1 MQSVVSQSHNY
12 IDWSAIIKSGD
23 RIFLGSNAGIP
34 NALVDSLI
42 ENGKDIKDIEVTH
55 IGTLSDE
62 RWALPK
68 HQRQFKVNTFFIHG
82 NVIRQAVDEGRADY
96 TPCFLSEISSL
107 FANDILPLDAA
118 LIMVSPPDELGYCSL
133 GVSVDVVMSA
143 ARSAKKIVAQIN
155 PQMPR
160 TAGHSFIHISEFAA
174 CIEHEQKLPEV
185 KPADKNE
192 IYERIGQYVAML
204 VEDGATL
211 QLGIGKIPD
220 ATLRYLGKHKDLGIH
235 SEMISDG
242 VIELIQDGVI
252 NNRAKT
258 FHPGKSVVSFCMGT
272 KRLYDF
278 VHNNPHV
285 EFYPSSYVNKPT
297 NIAKNDKLVSI
308 NSALEVDLTGQ
319 VVADSIGHDFYSGI
333 GGQVDF
339 VTGATLSRGGKPII
353 ALPST
358 AKGGTISRIVANIQE
373 GAGVVTSRG
382 NVHYIVTEFG
392 VASLKGKSIRER
404 ALELIRIAH
413 PKFRQELLEAVRQH
427 YWVPDYQTKY
437 PTDIPELGE
446 MQLQEID
453 IQGDVF
459 YLRPLNPADERRLQ
473 EFFYSHTKE
482 TLRLRYNYLP
492 QGMSRQ
498 NSCDLVSVDQ
508 TKDIALTIVNQQGS
522 SVKIEAVGRY
532 YLNADSTCEVAFVTR
547 ENQQGKGMASRL
559 MKLMISIAQQ
569 RGVSKMVAYVRSENK
584 PMITVFEQF
593 KFKRVFNP
601 DPAEIELVLF
611 LQES

>member
-1 MQSVVSQSHNY
+1 MQTVVPQYTSQIS
-12 IDWSAIIKSGD
+12 WSDYLKSGD
-23 RIFLGSNAGIP
+23 RIFLGSNAAIP
-34 NALVDSLI
+34 NELIASLI
-42 ENGKDIKDIEVTH
+42 EHGKDIKDIEVTH

-62 RWALPK
+62 RWALPE

-82 NVIRQAVDEGRADY
+82 KVIRQAVDEGRADY

-107 FANDILPLDAA
+107 FSNDILPLDAA
-118 LIMVSPPDELGYCSL
+118 LIMVSPPDQLGYCSL

-143 ARSAKKIVAQIN
+143 ARSAKKIIAQIN

-160 TAGHSFIHISEFAA
+160 TSGHSFIHLSEIAA
-174 CIEHEQKLPEV
+174 CIQHEQVLPEI
-185 KPADKNE
+185 KPAKTSD
-192 IYERIGQYVAML
+192 IYERIGQYVSML

-211 QLGIGKIPD
+211 QIGIGKIPD
-220 ATLRYLGKHKDLGIH
+220 ATLRYLGKHKNLGIH

-242 VIELIQDGVI
+242 VIDLIQSGVI

-258 FHPGKSVVSFCMGT
+258 FHPGKSVISFCMGT

-297 NIAKNDKLVSI
+297 NIAKNEKLVSI

-339 VTGATLSRGGKPII
+339 VTGAALSNGGKPII

-358 AKGGTISRIVANIQE
+358 AKNGSISRIVANITE
-373 GAGVVTSRG
+373 GSGVVTSRG

-404 ALELIRIAH
+404 ALELIRVAH
-413 PKFRQELLEAVRQH
+413 PKFREELLNAVRQH

-446 MQLQEID
+446 MQLQAID
-453 IQGDVF
+453 IQGTKF
-459 YLRPLNPADERRLQ
+459 YLRPLNPADERQLQ

-482 TLRLRYNYLP
+482 TLRLRYNFIP

-508 TKDIALTIVNQQGS
+508 TKDVALTIVDQKGS
-522 SVKIEAVGRY
+522 SIKIEAIGRY
-532 YLNADSTCEVAFVTR
+532 YLNADNSCEVAFITR
-547 ENQQGKGMASRL
+547 ESQQGKGMASLL
-559 MKLMISIAQQ
+559 MKHMVDIAKQ
-569 RGVSKMVAYVRSENK
+569 RGVSKMLAFVRADNK
-584 PMITVFEQF
+584 AMISVFEQF
-593 KFKRVFNP
+593 HFKRVFNA
-601 DPAEIELVLF
+601 DPTETELVLF
-611 LQES
+611 LQEH

>member
-1 MQSVVSQSHNY
+1 MQSVVSQFNNK
-12 IDWSAIIKSGD
+12 INWADILKSGD
-23 RIFLGSNAGIP
+23 RIFLGSNAAIP

-42 ENGKDIKDIEVTH
+42 EHGKDIKDIEVTH

-82 NVIRQAVDEGRADY
+82 DVIRQAVDEGRADY
-96 TPCFLSEISSL
+96 TPCFLSEVSSL
-107 FANDILPLDAA
+107 FSNDILPLDAA
-118 LIMVSPPDELGYCSL
+118 LIMVSPPDQLGYCSL

-143 ARSAKKIVAQIN
+143 ARSAKKIIAQIN

-160 TAGHSFIHISEFAA
+160 TAGHSFLHISEFAA
-174 CIEHEQKLPEV
+174 CIHKEQVLPVIE
-185 KPADKNE
+185 PAEKND

-204 VEDGATL
+204 VENGATL

-220 ATLRYLGKHKDLGIH
+220 ATLRYLGKHKNLGIH

-242 VIELIQDGVI
+242 VIELIQNGVI

-258 FHPGKSVVSFCMGT
+258 FHPGKAVVSFCMGT

-297 NIAKNDKLVSI
+297 NIAKNEKLVSI

-339 VTGATLSRGGKPII
+339 VTGATLSKGGKPII

-358 AKGGTISRIVANIQE
+358 AKNGTVSRIVANIKE

-392 VASLKGKSIRER
+392 IASLKGKSIRER
-404 ALELIRIAH
+404 ALELIRVAH
-413 PKFRQELLEAVRQH
+413 PKFREELLNAVRKH

-437 PTDIPELGE
+437 ATDIPELGE
-446 MQLQEID
+446 LQLQEVD
-453 IQGDVF
+453 IHSTTF

-482 TLRLRYNYLP
+482 TLRLRYNFIP

-508 TKDIALTIVNQQGS
+508 TKDVASTIVDQQGS

-532 YLNADSTCEVAFVTR
+532 YLNPGNSCEVAFITR

-559 MKLMISIAQQ
+559 MKQMISIAKQ
-569 RGVSKMVAYVRSENK
+569 RGLLKMVAFVRSENK
-584 PMITVFEQF
+584 PMISVFEQF
-593 KFKRVFNP
+593 EFKRVFNS
-601 DPAEIELVLF
+601 DPTEVELVLF
-611 LQES
+611 LKES